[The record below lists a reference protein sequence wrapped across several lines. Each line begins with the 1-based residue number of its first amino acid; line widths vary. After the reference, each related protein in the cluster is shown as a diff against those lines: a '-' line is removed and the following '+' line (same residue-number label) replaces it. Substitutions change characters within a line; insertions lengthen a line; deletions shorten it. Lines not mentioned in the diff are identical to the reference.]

1 MAQVVE
7 VPGAQLRA
15 ARRYSGFSLAR
26 MARATSYSK
35 SYLGL
40 VETNVNPVTL
50 EVVAAY
56 ERVLGAGV
64 YRPDIN
70 HPRLRKIES
79 PEHLERILRAVEN
92 GEPDIFAQGPT
103 SSSIDA
109 AVAPNLG
116 PHAIENF
123 RRWAVEGKTS
133 TLRANAVSILGF
145 LPGRANAD
153 VVVSVLDTDDVV
165 RRLCLA
171 SEVSRLTQCAWDVA
185 LAVADDPTTAPDPKR
200 LASKLAK
207 EAIDPKDTEA
217 RWCAGHLLQRM
228 AVVLGPES

>member
-1 MAQVVE
+1 MAQ
-7 VPGAQLRA
+7 
-15 ARRYSGFSLAR
+15 
-26 MARATSYSK
+26 ATNYSK

-40 VETNVNPVTL
+40 VETGVNPVTL

-56 ERVLGAGV
+56 ERALGVGV
-64 YRPDIN
+64 YRADIN

-79 PEHLERILRAVEN
+79 PEHLQHIQQAVES
-92 GEPDIFAQGPT
+92 GDPDIFAQGPT

-109 AVAPNLG
+109 AVAPVLG
-116 PHAIENF
+116 SNAIGHF
-123 RRWAVEGKTS
+123 RRWAVSGETS

-145 LPGRANAD
+145 LPGRENAD
-153 VVVSVLDTDDVV
+153 IVVSVLENDDVV

-185 LAVADDPTTAPDPKR
+185 LAVADDPAGAPEPRR
-200 LASKLAK
+200 LATKLAK
-207 EAIDPKDTEA
+207 EAVDPKDTEA
-217 RWCAGHLLQRM
+217 RWCAGYLLQRM